1 MEAEKAQLLGHVGH
15 VGHVGLV
22 AIVRTPASLLDDM
35 VIIAESRAEK

>member
-1 MEAEKAQLLGHVGH
+1 MGAEKAQVLGH

-22 AIVRTPASLLDDM
+22 AIVRTLASLLDDM